1 MSFINKVKN
10 FFYEDVEDDE
20 EYERNEI
27 RKREEKERKRL
38 EKLREK
44 QRKNEEKERLELSRT
59 EKIEEL
65 PKEDLSE
72 RELFKSEKTFNF
84 PMNMGD
90 DIFDDTIKME
100 PVEEIKQ
107 ETKEYKTST
116 NIYASK
122 PSKINERYENISKYQ
137 KEDPSE
143 PKKFKPTPVVSPVY
157 GILDKNYTVEEVVEK
172 NLSKTKEYSIDKKI
186 VDFDSVRNRAYKE
199 LDEEIEKTLTGAKD
213 IFYNLD
219 DDDKKEEAVEEYSEP
234 EHDVDENTT
243 EVVITYDDEI
253 EDETPTE
260 EIHNEEPV
268 EEKNNTETEEDEDDF
283 SMPDVEIPVVKKK
296 RTRRSKIEDEDT
308 EEKEDL
314 FNLIDNMYKDD
325 DEEEE
330 D

>member
-20 EYERNEI
+20 EYERNEM

-59 EKIEEL
+59 ERIEDTS
-65 PKEDLSE
+65 KEDLSE

-90 DIFDDTIKME
+90 DIFDDTTKME
-100 PVEEIKQ
+100 PIEEKQ

-137 KEDPSE
+137 KEEPNE

-219 DDDKKEEAVEEYSEP
+219 DDEKSEETVEEYSEP
-234 EHDVDENTT
+234 VQEVDDNTT
-243 EVVITYDDEI
+243 EVVITYDDE
-253 EDETPTE
+253 EETPNE
-260 EIHNEEPV
+260 EVQNEEPIV
-268 EEKNNTETEEDEDDF
+268 ETKEEDSEEEEDEDF
-283 SMPDVEIPVVKKK
+283 STPDVEIPVVKKK
-296 RTRRSKIEDEDT
+296 RTRRTKIEEKD
-308 EEKEDL
+308 EKEDL